1 MESVKRLIRDI
12 PDFPKPGIIFK
23 DITPVL
29 DNPSAMARVMGGLE
43 QVVEQWEPDRIV
55 GVESRGF
62 IFGAVL
68 AAQMELPFTPIRKP
82 GKLPYDKVSVS
93 YTLEYG
99 SGTLEM
105 HTDGVG
111 RGDRVVVIDDLL
123 ATGGTAKASA
133 ELIEKCGAEVAG
145 FAFVVELDFLG
156 GRKLLG
162 EHPVES
168 LVAY

>member
-12 PDFPKPGIIFK
+12 PDFPQPGIIFK

-29 DNPSAMARVMGGLE
+29 GDPSAMARISGGLE
-43 QVVEQWEPDRIV
+43 QVVEKWKPDRII

-82 GKLPYDKVSVS
+82 GKLPYDTVSVS

-105 HTDGVG
+105 HTDGVSK
-111 RGDRVVVIDDLL
+111 GDKIVIIDDLL
-123 ATGGTAKASA
+123 ATGGTAMGSA
-133 ELIEKCGAEVAG
+133 ELIEKCGAQVAG
-145 FAFVVELDFLG
+145 MAFVVELEFLK
-156 GRKLLG
+156 GRNLLKG
-162 EHPVES
+162 HNVEA
-168 LVAY
+168 LVGY